1 MLETVDLSLE
11 LDKETYKKRITEC
24 QERLHILQYDC
35 KKAKIPVVIVFE
47 GWDSSGKGTTIEKM
61 IARLDP
67 RHSRVE
73 ATYEPNV
80 EEAMR
85 PFLWRFWLQLPN
97 DGDMV
102 FFDRSWYG
110 RVLVERMKKVVPRKV
125 WQNSYEEIRAFERQL
140 TDHGTVLLKFFL
152 HISKKEQKK
161 RIKALEAHKFT
172 RWKVSKE
179 DKWNHAHYDEWIP
192 IYDEMFERTSTTNA
206 PWTIIEAE
214 DGRYGR
220 LRVLETAIAAL
231 EDRLKAAE
239 NKAAAPPSHWVN
251 IRGNP
256 KAVLDKVDLSL
267 RIERE
272 EYDKELAR
280 LQAKMRALEFK
291 LFEKRIPCVIGY
303 EGWDAGGK
311 GGNIKRLTQSL
322 DPRGYNVIPIAAPQG
337 EERTHQYLWR
347 FWKHMPKAGHLTIF
361 DRTWY
366 GRVLVERIEGF
377 CTESAWQRAY
387 QEINEF
393 EASLANYG
401 TVICKF
407 WIHISNE
414 EQLRRFKER
423 EQIDYKRFKITDED
437 WRNREKWGPYE
448 DAVGEMILRTSTT
461 YAPWTIVEGNDKL
474 WARIRVLRTV
484 CDAIEKRLKRK
495 S

>member
-1 MLETVDLSLE
+1 MLETVDLSLKV
-11 LDKETYKKRITEC
+11 DKETYLRKLAEY
-24 QERLHILQYDC
+24 QERLHLLQYDC
-35 KKAKIPVVIVFE
+35 KQAKIPVVLVFE
-47 GWDSSGKGTTIEKM
+47 GWDAGGKGTTIEKF
-61 IARLDP
+61 IERLDP
-67 RHSRVE
+67 RGSRVV
-73 ATYEPNV
+73 ATYEPNI
-80 EEAMR
+80 EEGMR
-85 PFLWRFWLQLPN
+85 PFLWRFWSQLPN
-97 DGDMV
+97 DGQMDLL
-102 FFDRSWYG
+102 DRSWYG
-110 RVLVERMKKVVPRKV
+110 RVLVERMRKLVSKKTWR
-125 WQNSYEEIRAFERQL
+125 QAYEEIRAFERQL

-152 HISKKEQKK
+152 HISKKEQRK
-161 RIKALEAHKFT
+161 RIKALTAHKFT

-179 DKWNHAHYDEWIP
+179 DKWNHAHYEEWVP

-231 EDRLKAAE
+231 EERLKAAAHQE
-239 NKAAAPPSHWVN
+239 ETTATSWVALC
-251 IRGNP
+251 GNP
-256 KAVLDKVDLSL
+256 RAVLDKVDLAL
-267 RIERE
+267 KMDRE
-272 EYDKELAR
+272 VYDKELAR
-280 LQAKMRALEFK
+280 YQAKVRALEFK

-311 GGNIKRLTQSL
+311 GGNIKRLTTSL
-322 DPRGYNVIPIAAPQG
+322 DPRGYTVIPIAAPQG

-347 FWKHMPKAGHLTIF
+347 FWRRIPKAGHLTIF

-366 GRVLVERIEGF
+366 GRVLVERVEGF
-377 CTESAWQRAY
+377 CRPAAWQRAY

-437 WRNREKWGPYE
+437 WRNREKWDAYQ

-474 WARIRVLRTV
+474 WARIRVLKTV
-484 CDAIEKRLKRK
+484 CEAIEKRL

>member
-1 MLETVDLSLE
+1 MLETVDLSLQV
-11 LDKETYKKRITEC
+11 DKETYRQKMAEC
-24 QERLHILQYDC
+24 QDRLRVLQYDC
-35 KKAKIPVVIVFE
+35 RQAKVPVVVVFE
-47 GWDSSGKGTTIEKM
+47 GWDASGKGTTIEKM
-61 IARLDP
+61 IDKLDP

-80 EEAMR
+80 EEALR

-110 RVLVERMKKVVPRKV
+110 RVLVERMRRIVPKKSWREG
-125 WQNSYEEIRAFERQL
+125 YEEIRAFERQL

-161 RIKALEAHKFT
+161 RLKDLLEDKFT
-172 RWKVSKE
+172 RWKVSKD
-179 DKWNHAHYDEWIP
+179 DKWNHAHYYQWVP
-192 IYDEMFERTSTTNA
+192 VYDEMFERTSTTNA
-206 PWTIIEAE
+206 PWTIVEAE

-220 LRVLETAIAAL
+220 LKVMETAIAAL
-231 EDRLKAAE
+231 EARLEAAK
-239 NKAAAPPSHWVN
+239 NPPPTSASSWV
-251 IRGNP
+251 RLQGDP
-256 KAVLDKVDLSL
+256 KAVLGKVDLSL
-267 RIERE
+267 RFERDA
-272 EYDKELAR
+272 YDKELKKYQAR
-280 LQAKMRALEFK
+280 VRDLEFK
-291 LFEKRIPCVIGY
+291 LFERRIPCVIGY
-303 EGWDAGGK
+303 EGWDAAGK

-347 FWKHMPKAGHLTIF
+347 FWRHMPKAGHMTIF

-377 CTESAWQRAY
+377 CSEAAWQRAY

-393 EASLANYG
+393 EMSLANYG

-407 WIHISNE
+407 WVHIGND
-414 EQLRRFKER
+414 EQLRRFEER
-423 EQIDYKRFKITDED
+423 QQIDHKRFKITDED
-437 WRNREKWGPYE
+437 WRNRERWGAYE
-448 DAVGEMILRTSTT
+448 DAVGEMIMRTSTT

-474 WARIRVLRTV
+474 WARIRVLKTV
-484 CDAIEKRLKRK
+484 CEAIEKRLEQ
-495 S
+495 